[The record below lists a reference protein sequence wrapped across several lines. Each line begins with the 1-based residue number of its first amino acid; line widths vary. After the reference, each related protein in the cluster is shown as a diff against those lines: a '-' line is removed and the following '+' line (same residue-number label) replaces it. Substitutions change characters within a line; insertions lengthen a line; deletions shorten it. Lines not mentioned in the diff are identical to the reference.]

1 MWDGAGFFSFFGLL
15 CGILI
20 PQPEIKPSLPAVEA
34 QSLNHLTTREIPGTG
49 SFDHTMVGNVT
60 PETYK
65 GWRDFWS
72 SLPSPAPQ
80 SLSLVCLELK
90 GIWNSMKILASL
102 TGWTWVWVNSGSWW
116 WTGRPGVL
124 RFMGSQRVGRDW
136 TELNWLSCCC
146 QVKGIGVSTKASR
159 WGYRC
164 RIFLFKWKLRAMYI
178 FMPTVLCFMPLQ
190 P

>member
-65 GWRDFWS
+65 GWRDF
-72 SLPSPAPQ
+72 
-80 SLSLVCLELK
+80 
-90 GIWNSMKILASL
+90 
-102 TGWTWVWVNSGSWW
+102 
-116 WTGRPGVL
+116 
-124 RFMGSQRVGRDW
+124 
-136 TELNWLSCCC
+136 
-146 QVKGIGVSTKASR
+146 
-159 WGYRC
+159 
-164 RIFLFKWKLRAMYI
+164 
-178 FMPTVLCFMPLQ
+178 
-190 P
+190 